1 MKKNIKMSKK
11 KTNKIN
17 NRKCSFTG
25 GSIMP
30 PKWQLY
36 GYKTE
41 AAYLAYLDLEEEQQ
55 RIERERRERVINAVL
70 NNVFINFIMTIIM
83 NLDQSQIF
91 EAYIRENIRIVNRR
105 EELNPMIDN
114 FVNFARTDLDLLDE
128 EQRLQINRILDAV
141 QRKRERANRPLESM
155 EIYEIM
161 ERVFRKKHIY
171 RSDGGEKKYYK
182 YFTRKNRFN
191 RRNKNYL
198 PSVL

>member
-1 MKKNIKMSKK
+1 MKKNIKK

-17 NRKCSFTG
+17 NRKRSFTG
-25 GSIMP
+25 GRIMP
-30 PKWQLY
+30 PKWQQY

-55 RIERERRERVINAVL
+55 RVERERRERVINAVL

-83 NLDQSQIF
+83 NPDQSQRF

-128 EQRLQINRILDAV
+128 EQRLQIKRILDAV
-141 QRKRERANRPLESM
+141 QRKREIANRPLESM

-161 ERVFRKKHIY
+161 ERVFRKNNDIT
-171 RSDGGEKKYYK
+171 RSGGGDKKKYYK
-182 YFTRKNRFN
+182 QFTRKNKSN
-191 RRNKNYL
+191 RRQ
-198 PSVL
+198 